1 MTPNFLVL
9 LGTAFIPFLLA
20 YIWFHDSVFGGKRW
34 HAMADMSTEKTA
46 SPVKPMKLL
55 LSLLLN
61 ALLAFGIYNFSIHEV
76 GVFGMVGAD
85 ADLMKTGSAAAFL
98 AEYGGKF
105 HTFSHGL
112 AHGFAA
118 TLLYALPIL
127 GYVVIF
133 EKKSSTYFWVYLGY
147 WFISITLMSIV
158 ICLWGAVPV

>member
-85 ADLMKTGSAAAFL
+85 ADLMKTGSAATFL